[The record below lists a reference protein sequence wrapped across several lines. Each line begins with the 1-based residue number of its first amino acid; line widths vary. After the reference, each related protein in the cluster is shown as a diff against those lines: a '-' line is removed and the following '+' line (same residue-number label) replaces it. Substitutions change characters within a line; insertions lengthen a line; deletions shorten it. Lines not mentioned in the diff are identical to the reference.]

1 MLKCL
6 FNSER
11 CETFNS
17 TYFQEHLRTAASENM
32 FMKLRKTKNC
42 SKEILT
48 LVKMFAF
55 ISWLVSIG
63 VCIHIYFFDM
73 AKNKPQTVNIY

>member
-1 MLKCL
+1 MLKSL
-6 FNSER
+6 LNSEC
-11 CETFNS
+11 CENFNS

-55 ISWLVSIG
+55 IS
-63 VCIHIYFFDM
+63 
-73 AKNKPQTVNIY
+73 